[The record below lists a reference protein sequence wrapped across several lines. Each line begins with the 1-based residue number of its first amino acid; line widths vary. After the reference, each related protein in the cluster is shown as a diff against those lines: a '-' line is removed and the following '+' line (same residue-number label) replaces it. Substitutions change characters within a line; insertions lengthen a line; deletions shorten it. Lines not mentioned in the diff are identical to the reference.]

1 LYARRL
7 DKIYTKHGKSPMLPK
22 VVKKMR
28 TEYGKNPHKFYEM
41 VCRKYGETPE
51 KKIDA
56 YRLVYGRTEFE
67 EHDWKLD
74 KNKRENEEKESKE
87 NEPKVWEEEPPTP
100 EEEEEEEE
108 EEDEDEEEEEN
119 EPEPP
124 KSEKKYKF
132 EMPKRRPSPRF
143 ESSRHNG
150 SSPRNER
157 RYAPSLPKTNYEE
170 RSSSRRQLDSPRYD
184 SPRALYPFHR
194 KEELEYVNVQP
205 GDIVETMVLMA
216 NWGDESGFWT
226 PARILSINEK
236 KEVMDLEV
244 LEPKKYGL
252 ARRAVGVPYRYIRKP
267 DSVVWLR

>member
-7 DKIYTKHGKSPMLPK
+7 DKIYAKHGKSPMLPK

-28 TEYGKNPHKFYEM
+28 TEYGENPHKFYEM
-41 VCRKYGETPE
+41 VCQKYGETPQKE
-51 KKIDA
+51 IDA
-56 YRLVYGRTEFE
+56 YRLVYGKTEFE
-67 EHDWKLD
+67 EHDWKFD

-87 NEPKVWEEEPPTP
+87 DEPEIQEEEPPTP

-108 EEDEDEEEEEN
+108 DEEEEEEED

-124 KSEKKYKF
+124 KREKKYKF

-143 ESSRHNG
+143 DSSSYNR

-157 RYAPSLPKTNYEE
+157 RYAPSLPKINSEE
-170 RSSSRRQLDSPRYD
+170 RSSSRRQLDSPRIN
-184 SPRALYPFHR
+184 SPRALYRFHR
-194 KEELEYVNVQP
+194 KEELEYVNVHP
-205 GDIVETMVLMA
+205 GDIVETMVLMG
-216 NWGDESGFWT
+216 NSGSEESGFWT

-244 LEPKKYGL
+244 LEPQKYGL
-252 ARRAVGVPYRYIRKP
+252 SRRAVGVPYRYVRKP
-267 DSVVWLR
+267 DSIVWLR